1 MVKHSWGVLAL
12 AYAGVVWGA
21 GPESVVPF
29 KADVRVG
36 VGEDGAPREV
46 VVNQQLPEPIRRAME
61 ARIAQ
66 WRFEPL
72 VVDGRPSV
80 GTTYVFVDAC
90 VVQREDGQLGVAMD
104 YLWNGPG
111 YADNALRHPP
121 PLYPPD
127 AARAGSVGSFRVIK
141 RIGVDGA
148 VTIESIE
155 RLSGPR
161 KSFES
166 ALRAWA
172 TALRYVP
179 EEVNGVPVET
189 RIVIPVDFKLSGPPS
204 RKDRAKQRVAAQG
217 SDACITASGGGE
229 QDNPVVSES
238 LFRLQG
244 PEE

>member
-1 MVKHSWGVLAL
+1 MVKRLWGVLVL

-21 GPESVVPF
+21 GPTVVPF
-29 KADVRVG
+29 KANARVV

-46 VVNQQLPEPIRRAME
+46 VANQQLPEPIRRAME
-61 ARIAQ
+61 AHIGQ
-66 WRFEPL
+66 WRFEPV

-90 VVQREDGQLGVAMD
+90 VVEREDGQLGVAMD

-111 YADNALRHPP
+111 YADNALQHPP

-127 AARAGSVGSFRVIK
+127 AARAGNEGSFRVIQ
-141 RIGVDGA
+141 RIGVDGVVA
-148 VTIESIE
+148 VESIE

-161 KSFES
+161 KSFEP
-166 ALRAWA
+166 ALRTWA

-179 EEVNGVPVET
+179 EEINGAPVATRIMIPVE
-189 RIVIPVDFKLSGPPS
+189 FKLTETSVRS
-204 RKDRAKQRVAAQG
+204 ERAKQRAAAQG
-217 SDACITASGGGE
+217 SDACITASGGRE

-238 LFRLQG
+238 LFRLQR